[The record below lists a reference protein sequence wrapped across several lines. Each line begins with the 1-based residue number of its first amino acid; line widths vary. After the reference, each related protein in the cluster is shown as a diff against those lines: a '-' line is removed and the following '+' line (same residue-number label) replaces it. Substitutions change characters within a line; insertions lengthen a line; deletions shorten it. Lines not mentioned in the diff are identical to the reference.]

1 MKPLVALAAAA
12 FALAACN
19 TTAPPASPPPAPGS
33 VVVTPPDFHMPE
45 GSGCA
50 GAIARYRA
58 VQANDLSMGHVVPSV
73 YNQIKREIAA
83 AESVCAAGADAK
95 AKAMIAA
102 SEQRHGYPTDL

>member
-1 MKPLVALAAAA
+1 MKTLFVLVVAAALAG
-12 FALAACN
+12 CN
-19 TTAPPASPPPAPGS
+19 TSAPPPRPGPGS
-33 VVVTPPDFHMPE
+33 VVVTPSDFHMPE
-45 GSGCA
+45 GGGCA

-58 VQANDLSMGHVVPSV
+58 VQDNDLSMGHVVPSV

-83 AESVCAAGADAK
+83 AESVCAAGHDAQ